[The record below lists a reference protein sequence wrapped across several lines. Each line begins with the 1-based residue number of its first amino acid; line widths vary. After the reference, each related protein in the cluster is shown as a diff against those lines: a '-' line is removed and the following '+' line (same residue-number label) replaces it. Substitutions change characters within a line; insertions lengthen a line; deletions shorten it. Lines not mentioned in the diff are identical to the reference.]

1 MRRATTIFR
10 TKTLSAAC
18 LSVALLPCLGH
29 SQNAPAVVFRIDVE
43 NIVSYLEDTPDVSKL
58 ATDAGMTTPAAG
70 RTFEKNV
77 TLGDI
82 VAVNGVSVKGTLILN
97 PRLLNMKPNPGTGAA
112 IGDATRGNT
121 CGGSFEILWPDGT
134 PIGTIMVADMGGG
147 PAPPG
152 SPVGATQGNFA
163 LIGGSGAFMGI
174 RGHGGSTAAA
184 PAGRQASMTE
194 DPANRRVNGGG
205 KMSFYFQILPEERPQ
220 VIAMAT
226 GPAIVHAADSQP
238 VTAANPAHPGE
249 TLTLFA
255 TGLGPVRAAINPG
268 QPFPASPLALVNS
281 PVDVTVNGAGASVL
295 YAGGYPGSVDGYQ
308 VNFIV
313 PPALTPGT
321 ASLQLAAA
329 WIPGDTVK
337 LPIQ

>member
-1 MRRATTIFR
+1 MMNRGRS
-10 TKTLSAAC
+10 LYAAC
-18 LSVALLPCLGH
+18 LSVALLHWPARA
-29 SQNAPAVVFRIDVE
+29 QNAPAVVFQIDVE

-58 ATDAGMTTPAAG
+58 ATDTAATTPAAG

-82 VAVNGVSVKGTLILN
+82 VTVNGIPVKGTLILN
-97 PRLLNMKPNPGTGAA
+97 PRLLNMKPNPGPGAA

-121 CGGSFEILWPDGT
+121 CGGSLEILWPDGT

-163 LIGGSGAFMGI
+163 IIGGSGAFMGV

-184 PAGRQASMTE
+184 PPGRQASMME

-205 KMSFYFQILPEERPQ
+205 KMSFFFQLLPEERPQ
-220 VIAMAT
+220 VIAMPT
-226 GPAIVHAADSQP
+226 GPAIVHSADWQP
-238 VTAANPAHPGE
+238 VSATNPAHAGE

-255 TGLGPVRAAINPG
+255 SGLGPVRAAINPG
-268 QPFPASPLALVNS
+268 QPFPASPLAVVNS
-281 PVDVTVNGAGASVL
+281 PVAVKVNGIDANVL
-295 YAGGYPGSVDGYQ
+295 YAGGYPGAVDGYQ
-308 VNFIV
+308 VNFTL
-313 PPALTPGT
+313 PSGLAPGT

-329 WIPGDTVK
+329 WIPGDAVM
-337 LPIQ
+337 LPIR

>member
-1 MRRATTIFR
+1 MMNRGRS
-10 TKTLSAAC
+10 LYAAC
-18 LSVALLPCLGH
+18 LSVALLHWPARA
-29 SQNAPAVVFRIDVE
+29 QNAPAVVFQIDVE

-58 ATDAGMTTPAAG
+58 ATDTAVTTPAAG

-82 VAVNGVSVKGTLILN
+82 VAVNGIPVKGTLILN
-97 PRLLNMKPNPGTGAA
+97 PRLLNLKPNPGPGAA

-121 CGGSFEILWPDGT
+121 CGGSLEILWPDGT
-134 PIGTIMVADMGGG
+134 QIGTIFVADMGGG

-163 LIGGSGAFMGI
+163 LIGGSGAFMGV
-174 RGHGGSTAAA
+174 RGHGGSTAAS

-194 DPANRRVNGGG
+194 DPANRRINGGG
-205 KMSFYFQILPEERPQ
+205 KMSFFFQLLPEERPQ

-226 GPAIVHAADSQP
+226 GPAIVHSSNSQP
-238 VTAANPAHPGE
+238 VSAANPAHAGE

-268 QPFPASPLALVNS
+268 QPFPASPLAVVNS
-281 PVDVTVNGAGASVL
+281 PVGVKVNGTDANVL
-295 YAGGYPGSVDGYQ
+295 YAGGYPGAVDGYQ
-308 VNFIV
+308 VNFTL
-313 PPALTPGT
+313 PSGLAAGT
-321 ASLQLAAA
+321 ATLQLAAA

-337 LPIQ
+337 FPVQ